1 MRSKG
6 DVSRVFLATVSH
18 GLGFLFLFSGFQRQR
33 FGIFLAAMRSVGDV
47 SDVLL
52 SFSRAFQ
59 RRRFESF
66 CGVLLSLS
74 VVRSKGDVSRV
85 FLATVSHGIGTKPA
99 GVLLFRMCS
108 PKTFFLGFA
117 WWLAGFPSFCFYLVG
132 SKGNVSAFFWLQC
145 VPSVTFRTFC
155 HLSVVR
161 SKGDVSRVFV
171 AFCYAIAFS
180 SAFQRW
186 RLESFS

>member
-18 GLGFLFLFSGFQRQR
+18 GIGFLFVFNGFQRQR

-59 RRRFESF
+59 RRRFGSF

-74 VVRSKGDVSRV
+74 VV
-85 FLATVSHGIGTKPA
+85 
-99 GVLLFRMCS
+99 
-108 PKTFFLGFA
+108 LGFCFFA
-117 WWLAGFPSFCFYLVG
+117 CAPQVALRLFVRLLRPFLVFTLEVQDQTKNGLWDGPYKGFPTTYGQSLVFG
-132 SKGNVSAFFWLQC
+132 LPG
-145 VPSVTFRTFC
+145 FR
-155 HLSVVR
+155 VVFR
-161 SKGDVSRVFV
+161 GFRR
-171 AFCYAIAFS
+171 
-180 SAFQRW
+180 QRF
-186 RLESFS
+186 ESFLLAVS

>member
-18 GLGFLFLFSGFQRQR
+18 GIGFLFVFSGFQRQR

-74 VVRSKGDVSRV
+74 VVRSKGNVSRV
-85 FLATVSHGIGTKPA
+85 FSGY
-99 GVLLFRMCS
+99 
-108 PKTFFLGFA
+108 GFA
-117 WWLAGFPSFCFYLVG
+117 WHRHETSWG
-132 SKGNVSAFFWLQC
+132 SAFSHVLRRLRYGF
-145 VPSVTFRTFC
+145 
-155 HLSVVR
+155 LSVYCGLFLSLEGSV
-161 SKGDVSRVFV
+161 GNVSRVFCLRFRSV
-171 AFCYAIAFS
+171 FGPFWARI
-180 SAFQRW
+180 
-186 RLESFS
+186 

>member
-18 GLGFLFLFSGFQRQR
+18 GIGFLFLFSGFQRQR

-74 VVRSKGDVSRV
+74 VVRSKGNGSRV
-85 FLATVSHGIGTKPA
+85 FPGTVSHGIGTKPA
-99 GVLLFRMCS
+99 GVLLFRICS
-108 PKTFFLGFA
+108 
-117 WWLAGFPSFCFYLVG
+117 AG
-132 SKGNVSAFFWLQC
+132 C
-145 VPSVTFRTFC
+145 VT
-155 HLSVVR
+155 
-161 SKGDVSRVFV
+161 
-171 AFCYAIAFS
+171 AFCPSTAAFS
-180 SAFQRW
+180 C
-186 RLESFS
+186 L

>member
-18 GLGFLFLFSGFQRQR
+18 GIGFLFLFSGFQRQR

-59 RRRFESF
+59 RRRFDSF

-74 VVRSKGDVSRV
+74 VVRSKGNVSRV
-85 FLATVSHGIGTKPA
+85 FLATVSHGVGTTPA
-99 GVLLFRMCS
+99 GVLLFRMYS
-108 PKTFFLGFA
+108 
-117 WWLAGFPSFCFYLVG
+117 AG
-132 SKGNVSAFFWLQC
+132 C
-145 VPSVTFRTFC
+145 VT
-155 HLSVVR
+155 
-161 SKGDVSRVFV
+161 
-171 AFCYAIAFS
+171 AFCPSTAAFS
-180 SAFQRW
+180 C
-186 RLESFS
+186 L

>member
-1 MRSKG
+1 MRSNG

-18 GLGFLFLFSGFQRQR
+18 GIGFLFLFSGFQSQR

-74 VVRSKGDVSRV
+74 VVRSKGNVSRV

-99 GVLLFRMCS
+99 GILLFSHVLRR
-108 PKTFFLGFA
+108 LRYGF
-117 WWLAGFPSFCFYLVG
+117 
-132 SKGNVSAFFWLQC
+132 
-145 VPSVTFRTFC
+145 
-155 HLSVVR
+155 LSVYCGLFLSLEGSV
-161 SKGDVSRVFV
+161 GNVSRVFCLRFRSV
-171 AFCYAIAFS
+171 FGPFS
-180 SAFQRW
+180 ARI
-186 RLESFS
+186 